1 MVHIHTQRIVGMLD
15 YQVGATTQTSAT
27 HKTSTVDLFSSVHLR
42 GRRSLSVAREDFQ
55 SDPPAAVF
63 EHLLQLSGI
72 VADVLP
78 VHLFDDVA
86 HMEQTLPVNHA
97 PVEDSSDDQVVFLHS
112 KRHTLRSSSSAGVQ
126 CSRKVRR
133 SHFQIFM
140 AGPVLHTHLQ
150 STLAPAHQW
159 LAGFL
164 SDSDHAHGIGL
175 HESIVHCCI
184 VARLCQGRDFITL

>member
-1 MVHIHTQRIVGMLD
+1 MKQKCSDLHGLWSVINRTSTVHIHTQRIMGMLD

-27 HKTSTVDLFSSVHLR
+27 HKTSTVYLFSSVHLR

-86 HMEQTLPVNHA
+86 DMEQTLPVDHA
-97 PVEDSSDDQVVFLHS
+97 PMEDPSNDQVVFLHS
-112 KRHTLRSSSSAGVQ
+112 KRHALRSSSSAGVQ
-126 CSRKVRR
+126 CLRKVRH

-140 AGPVLHTHLQ
+140 ASPVLHIHTTPV
-150 STLAPAHQW
+150 S
-159 LAGFL
+159 
-164 SDSDHAHGIGL
+164 IGPR
-175 HESIVHCCI
+175 SP
-184 VARLCQGRDFITL
+184 VARRPSFGFRSCARHRPA